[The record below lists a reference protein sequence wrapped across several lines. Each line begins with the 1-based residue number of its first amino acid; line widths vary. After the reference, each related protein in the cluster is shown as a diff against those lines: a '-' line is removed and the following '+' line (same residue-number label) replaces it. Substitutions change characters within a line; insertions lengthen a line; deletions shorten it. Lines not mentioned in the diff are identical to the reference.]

1 MDALEEVTMT
11 KVRWQVK
18 GSVMPNGDTESFNTS
33 KHSMRLL
40 SQTVKPLEP
49 IKAPLLGKGVTS
61 VASTTH
67 KG

>member
-33 KHSMRLL
+33 KHSRQLP
-40 SQTVKPLEP
+40 SQTVKLLEP
-49 IKAPLLGKGVTS
+49 IKTPLLDNGVTS
-61 VASTTH
+61 VALTTH
-67 KG
+67 NG